1 MFSPLA
7 SFWITW
13 IMFDESPIFLSVH
26 YWKEVLLL
34 LTEQDIYLL
43 KILNAE
49 PWTLLL
55 ATLEASNVMCMKLVP
70 FWECGQGGVQDG
82 VLFECLTSLNLTLHV
97 MWLVNV
103 GEGRMYVLHCW
114 ISYIHVHWWL
124 PFLCEGHEGATVV
137 SALVMNPDLVQVL
150 LQFLHSFFLAGS
162 RVEGLSKCST
172 IGLWTVL

>member
-13 IMFDESPIFLSVH
+13 IMFDESPIFLSVL

-55 ATLEASNVMCMKLVP
+55 ATLEASNVMCMKFVP
-70 FWECGQGGVQDG
+70 FCECGQGGVQDG
-82 VLFECLTSLNLTLHV
+82 VLFECLTALNWALTLHV
-97 MWLVNV
+97 MWLLNV

-124 PFLCEGHEGATVV
+124 LFLCGGHEGATVV
-137 SALVMNPDLVQVL
+137 SALVINPDLVQVL

-172 IGLWTVL
+172 IGL